1 MSAKSALNEEWRL
14 YVTQTVLLA
23 RLCAN
28 EMKSAKL
35 DDCSKQFKPKYIL
48 LKLPLFFTPPVFF
61 GPDLHV
67 CKQMPKDRVCFR
79 AIKSL
84 LEDVPQ
90 LGLVMGTKGQ

>member
-48 LKLPLFFTPPVFF
+48 LKLPLFFTPPVFLVLTCMF
-61 GPDLHV
+61 ASK
-67 CKQMPKDRVCFR
+67 CPKTEYV
-79 AIKSL
+79 S
-84 LEDVPQ
+84 EQ
-90 LGLVMGTKGQ
+90 LKAC